1 LEYAQPDQHLHES
14 NVNTHC
20 GRFLGMKQYFLPLVV
35 IILVLCVLTGGC
47 TSQAPPVPP
56 TTVPVTTT
64 QQVPTPTQTPACSL
78 VPGPTQVV
86 PDYESVSVTIQRNSI
101 TADPT
106 ISAIFNGGQGLGMVV
121 LMNVTVIRSDC
132 IVENEARNHPAMGE
146 TVSLLGTTKT
156 DRVIVVVTM
165 TSGDQYTII
174 DGLYPFP
181 I

>member
-1 LEYAQPDQHLHES
+1 MTRYL
-14 NVNTHC
+14 
-20 GRFLGMKQYFLPLVV
+20 LPFVV
-35 IILVLCVLTGGC
+35 ITLVICVLIGGC

-64 QQVPTPTQTPACSL
+64 QQVPSPSPTPTCSL
-78 VPGPTQVV
+78 IPGPTQVV

-106 ISAIFNGGQGLGMVV
+106 ISAIFNGGQGLGMVQ

-132 IVENEARNHPAMGE
+132 ITENDARDYPVMGE
-146 TVSLLGTTKT
+146 TVTFMGTTKT
-156 DRVIVVVTM
+156 DRVIVIVTM